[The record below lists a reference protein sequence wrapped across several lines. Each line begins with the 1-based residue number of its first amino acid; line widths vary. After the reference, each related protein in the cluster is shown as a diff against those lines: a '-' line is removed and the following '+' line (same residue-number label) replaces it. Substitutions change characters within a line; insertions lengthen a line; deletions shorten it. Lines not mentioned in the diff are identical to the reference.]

1 MISFQVTHTEST
13 QTKVVKLTELTAYP
27 VGTNIIVLE
36 GLDMRSTPLP
46 WDFLGVKIDT
56 GFSS

>member
-1 MISFQVTHTEST
+1 MISFQVTYIENT
-13 QTKVVKLTELTAYP
+13 QTRVVKLTELTAYP

-46 WDFLGVKIDT
+46 
-56 GFSS
+56 